1 MGLSPSLE
9 PGATREPT
17 SSPTVSPT
25 LSPTLGPSL
34 SPTLSP
40 ILSPSAGAPT
50 LSPTVSPTISPTA
63 SPTLSPT
70 LSPSISPTLGPT
82 LVPADVCLTQVQ
94 CDARREQLGIEDR
107 NYYVGNYPS
116 YGCFQKNGKVYWGRG
131 GTTAEKGQDPLP
143 GVRERM
149 YCPSMK
155 SPTGSPTQSLP
166 LSPTVG
172 PTLSPSSNDPGGK
185 TPAPSDD
192 DGTDITVGTV
202 TTSNDIA
209 EERVVERAPNDLPCL
224 SETTKTFTACEQ
236 SWDGAAC
243 TEKCRDIIH
252 IYCGLDFDRKE
263 KSAHYWRNCPDE

>member
-1 MGLSPSLE
+1 
-9 PGATREPT
+9 
-17 SSPTVSPT
+17 
-25 LSPTLGPSL
+25 
-34 SPTLSP
+34 
-40 ILSPSAGAPT
+40 
-50 LSPTVSPTISPTA
+50 
-63 SPTLSPT
+63 
-70 LSPSISPTLGPT
+70 
-82 LVPADVCLTQVQ
+82 VPADVCLTQAQ

-185 TPAPSDD
+185 TPRTLSPSTNYPGGKTPAPSDDDGTSRTLSPSTNYPGGKTPAPSDD
-192 DGTDITVGTV
+192 DGTDITVGTE

-209 EERVVERAPNDLPCL
+209 EERVVERASNDLPCL